1 MFALPFGH
9 NSTHLPVLTQLL
21 VHWSA
26 LTLSHF
32 SLQTQSA
39 ARIILNIYYRKF
51 KCVFV
56 DSSLKYASHFLVCM
70 LCLNFF
76 FPVTSVT
83 ETQSGWGWKW
93 PLEIIWSN
101 PLLRQVSMTMSRQT
115 LEHLWRWM
123 LHNYLGNICQCSI
136 TFTIFPDIQ
145 RKPSILQFV
154 CTTSCTVITCHW
166 KEPGSIFSAPS
177 FHGSDHLKP
186 SLL

>member
-56 DSSLKYASHFLVCM
+56 DSSLKYASHFLICM

-76 FPVTSVT
+76 FSCDICHRNTELLRLKVTSRGPIPCSDSCPWPCPDSSRASLKMNAP
-83 ETQSGWGWKW
+83 QLSG
-93 PLEIIWSN
+93 
-101 PLLRQVSMTMSRQT
+101 QHMS
-115 LEHLWRWM
+115 M
-123 LHNYLGNICQCSI
+123 LHHL
-136 TFTIFPDIQ
+136 TIFPDIQ

-154 CTTSCTVITCHW
+154 CTASCTVITCHW

>member
-56 DSSLKYASHFLVCM
+56 DSSLKYASHFLICM

-76 FPVTSVT
+76 FSCDICHRNTELLRLKVTSRGPIPCSDSCPWPCPDSSRASRKMNAP
-83 ETQSGWGWKW
+83 QLSG
-93 PLEIIWSN
+93 
-101 PLLRQVSMTMSRQT
+101 QHMS
-115 LEHLWRWM
+115 M
-123 LHNYLGNICQCSI
+123 LHHLHNIPRYSEEAFYTSVCLHCI
-136 TFTIFPDIQ
+136 LYGHNMPLKWAWLHLLCTFLSWFRSP
-145 RKPSILQFV
+145 
-154 CTTSCTVITCHW
+154 
-166 KEPGSIFSAPS
+166 
-177 FHGSDHLKP
+177 
-186 SLL
+186 